1 MLATSIAKTLNEIS
15 NLPLINDVEPI
26 GVEMKT
32 ILVGRQNDEYLNDL
46 LTKSL
51 KLHKEILSTE
61 MTKTELVNKIC
72 DEELVEI
79 ENLSKM
85 LRERVELKRKRLLEE
100 VIDAPVQH
108 SLDRNTLNDVN
119 HEINKLIED

>member
-85 LRERVELKRKRLLEE
+85 LCERVELKRKRLLEE
-100 VIDAPVQH
+100 VIDAPVQL
-108 SLDRNTLNDVN
+108 SLNRNTLNDVN